1 MALIF
6 AGKNSLS
13 ALAKRNDKKTLYSR
27 GGTISSCKQ
36 TVLLFQNTAT
46 RMVTNLLFSDGDY
59 LVHFAAGFRPTHDM
73 KRLVLQL
80 CG

>member
-1 MALIF
+1 M
-6 AGKNSLS
+6 KKKK

-36 TVLLFQNTAT
+36 TVIISAAT
-46 RMVTNLLFSDGDY
+46 RMVPNLHFAGGNY
-59 LVHFAAGFRPTHDM
+59 LVHFAIGFRPTHDM